1 MTTQVAGDD
10 SQGVPNFMGEDLRG
24 AFDQATLGTLQRRGP
39 GSWIGT
45 VSNQWQVFSCG
56 QSVFALLRCARE
68 SFLRCARESSPT
80 QLKPGKRGP

>member
-1 MTTQVAGDD
+1 MFAKSRLRDPGGVIIPRAGVRKP
-10 SQGVPNFMGEDLRG
+10 GRATFPTNMGEDLRG

-56 QSVFALLRCARE
+56 QSVLALLRCARE
-68 SFLRCARESSPT
+68 GSRQHS
-80 QLKPGKRGP
+80 

>member
-1 MTTQVAGDD
+1 
-10 SQGVPNFMGEDLRG
+10 MGEDLRG

-56 QSVFALLRCARE
+56 QSVLAL
-68 SFLRCARESSPT
+68 LRCARESSPT